1 MTDTCGEGRD
11 RRSAAKHEAITEAAL
26 RVFLREGYARASVD
40 VIAADAGVSKR
51 TIYNHF
57 EDKRDLFLTI
67 VSQSSATLAADH
79 AAIADRYL
87 SDAEDVRDALVG
99 FGEEWLS
106 PRGRRADHTA
116 LVRLLIGEAA
126 HFPDAA
132 RAWSDSG
139 SELVVR
145 DLAEHLRTLADR
157 GLLEIV
163 AGGEEAAAEHYLAL
177 VRTQANSRS
186 FFGALPLPEEER
198 TGMVRAGVDAF
209 LRIHGPGSHG
219 PGRR

>member
-1 MTDTCGEGRD
+1 MTDTCADGRD
-11 RRSAAKHEAITEAAL
+11 RRSAVKHEAITEAAL

-40 VIAADAGVSKR
+40 AIAADAGVSKR

-57 EDKRDLFLTI
+57 DDKRDLFLRI

-79 AAIADRYL
+79 AVIAARHL
-87 SDAEDVRDALVG
+87 REAGDAREALVG
-99 FGEEWLS
+99 FGDEWLS

-139 SELVVR
+139 SELVVQ
-145 DLAEHLRTLADR
+145 DLAAHLRALADR
-157 GLLEIV
+157 GLLEIEE
-163 AGGEEAAAEHYLAL
+163 GGEETAAGHYLAL

-198 TGMVRAGVDAF
+198 VAMVRSGVDAF
-209 LRIHGPGSHG
+209 LRIHGPGRG
-219 PGRR
+219 